1 MSIILSDFLIYFLK
15 LTAGTIPSNM
25 NEIKQEK
32 EEDSIHLRA
41 VKYGYEHPNGFSY
54 KSIAHHYSKRLA
66 EWEVVKEFLHVAR
79 NNKDAGLNHI
89 TPFVLLQRNGS
100 AIDDSVF
107 VLSYEAFFNY
117 LDYLELQQARKSAK
131 DANFYARIAIGIA
144 TLAFVMSALFSIWQ
158 INHPIKI
165 DENQLNHF
173 FRLNKSHSIWP

>member
-1 MSIILSDFLIYFLK
+1 M
-15 LTAGTIPSNM
+15 T
-25 NEIKQEK
+25 KQEKK

-41 VKYGYEHPNGFSY
+41 VKYGYLHPNGFSY
-54 KSIAHHYSKRLA
+54 KGIAHHYSKRSA

-100 AIDDSVF
+100 AIDDSIF

-144 TLAFVMSALFSIWQ
+144 ALAFIMSALLSLWQ

-165 DENQLNHF
+165 NKDRQNNF
-173 FRLNKSHSIWP
+173 FRLNKHNSVRP